1 MTTISV
7 QRDFVVNV
15 HIHAPVDLQ
24 EAVQQEVLCI
34 ERAVAQEVERMRA
47 QREGKTHASL
57 KDKE

>member
-1 MTTISV
+1 MTTISI

-34 ERAVAQEVERMRA
+34 ERAVAQEAAKILA
-47 QREGKTHASL
+47 QLEARPRGSL

>member
-7 QRDFVVNV
+7 QRDLVVNV

-34 ERAVAQEVERMRA
+34 ERAVAQEVGRMTA
-47 QREGKTHASL
+47 QRKGKTRASL

>member
-1 MTTISV
+1 MTAILI

-24 EAVQQEVLCI
+24 EAVQQEVLRI
-34 ERAVAQEVERMRA
+34 ERAVAQEVGRMTA
-47 QREGKTHASL
+47 QREEKPRASL

>member
-7 QRDFVVNV
+7 QRDLVVNV

-34 ERAVAQEVERMRA
+34 ERAVAQEVGE
-47 QREGKTHASL
+47 
-57 KDKE
+57 

>member
-1 MTTISV
+1 MTAISI

-24 EAVQQEVLCI
+24 EAVQQESARI
-34 ERAVAQEVERMRA
+34 AHAVAQEAAKMMA
-47 QREGKTHASL
+47 QREEKPRASL